1 MSYRISKQSG
11 KTTYNL
17 KEFTI
22 DTYADITKINT
33 TQLAVGS
40 VVFVIDTSTSYML
53 NSKRQW
59 IEVDLGGGNK
69 NNPDKYHIIY
79 DGGVVVPPLEDDNA
93 YELIY
98 DGGVEGG
105 K

>member
-1 MSYRISKQSG
+1 MSFRISKQTG

-17 KEFTI
+17 KEFTV
-22 DTYADITKINT
+22 DTYDDIKKINT

-79 DGGVVVPPLEDDNA
+79 DGGVVVPQSEDNSA